1 MVDILREY
9 KEKFPEVF
17 ENALDTRKKDRMPEI
32 KDIFGSNDPNAIG
45 KLKAVS
51 VWIESLS
58 VSSLPFV
65 DMGFDTLEKDMIDT
79 ISDQRKNIVE
89 NYNNV
94 NLQVRATEF
103 IPSKFLYMER
113 FPFWSSAFPENK
125 ADKFKVG
132 DRVLNLN
139 SMKRAYVPFGARGT
153 VVGKTEAKII
163 VMFDE

>member
-1 MVDILREY
+1 MVDILRDY

-17 ENALDTRKKDRMPEI
+17 ENALATRKKDRMPEI

-79 ISDQRKNIVE
+79 I
-89 NYNNV
+89 
-94 NLQVRATEF
+94 
-103 IPSKFLYMER
+103 
-113 FPFWSSAFPENK
+113 
-125 ADKFKVG
+125 G
-132 DRVLNLN
+132 D
-139 SMKRAYVPFGARGT
+139 
-153 VVGKTEAKII
+153 
-163 VMFDE
+163 